1 MAKEEEVT
9 AKPTEQDEVAAKEEV
24 TAKPT
29 EQEVVAAK
37 EEVLV
42 FNPDTEE
49 VTAKPVAKRV
59 KTGGAQA
66 TFRARELI
74 ALGGINTTT
83 LLVNPADLLS
93 LVDMVDHA
101 AKTIAFVEPKA
112 FEEGVFVVEAAVN
125 PAHGPVDAAFLVA
138 TGITVTWADCI
149 AVKVI
154 EQAATVTGVETC
166 SGEVF
171 AILDVGGATEPYFP

>member
-1 MAKEEEVT
+1 MGGPLGVGDGERADLSYEVT
-9 AKPTEQDEVAAKEEV
+9 VHPPSRVAGEGGDAVGELDVIGKGVMHEQAH
-24 TAKPT
+24 
-29 EQEVVAAK
+29 
-37 EEVLV
+37 
-42 FNPDTEE
+42 
-49 VTAKPVAKRV
+49 
-59 KTGGAQA
+59 
-66 TFRARELI
+66 
-74 ALGGINTTT
+74 
-83 LLVNPADLLS
+83 ADR
-93 LVDMVDHA
+93 
-101 AKTIAFVEPKA
+101 AFVDTDPKA

-154 EQAATVTGVETC
+154 EQAATVAVVETC